1 MKLHVT
7 LRFCENCHTQV
18 EDDATFCFECG
29 HELKFLKLNSST
41 NQSSESKN
49 NIHPTIQNGSSPNE
63 LTYAQQDIY
72 GKQQGKNYRRK
83 RLSSRMISRI
93 ISFAIMMA
101 IIYTLGY
108 IFLS

>member
-29 HELKFLKLNSST
+29 HKLSFPELNSSDSQT
-41 NQSSESKN
+41 TKNES
-49 NIHPTIQNGSSPNE
+49 NIYSTVKNGSSPTE
-63 LTYAQQDIY
+63 RTYEHQDMY

-108 IFLS
+108 IFLD

>member
-7 LRFCENCHTQV
+7 LRFCGNCHTQV

-29 HELKFLKLNSST
+29 HELNFPKLNSSA
-41 NQSSESKN
+41 NQSTESRN
-49 NIHPTIQNGSSPNE
+49 HIPPTVRNGSTPTE
-63 LTYAQQDIY
+63 RTYAQQDMY

-108 IFLS
+108 IFLD

>member
-29 HELKFLKLNSST
+29 HELKLQKLNSSAK
-41 NQSSESKN
+41 QSTEIGNHIPLTVRNVSTPSERM
-49 NIHPTIQNGSSPNE
+49 
-63 LTYAQQDIY
+63 YAQQDMY
-72 GKQQGKNYRRK
+72 GKQQRKNYRRK

-108 IFLS
+108 VFFD